1 MDYKIVK
8 LDELSGEYASIY
20 SIFDLD
26 KEKTLFEIFLNEN
39 KSLFLSELNDI
50 LIRLNT
56 IGKETGAR
64 EIYFKHFEGELGD
77 GICALYDSP
86 DKKLRLYCIRYA
98 KTLLILGG
106 GGPKKTRA
114 LQDDPKLKKENYA
127 LRQIVKDIKNRI
139 DEGDLSFSK
148 DYFDLIGDLEFY
160 EE

>member
-8 LDELSGEYASIY
+8 LDEFSGECASIY
-20 SIFDLD
+20 SIFDIE
-26 KEKTLFEIFLNEN
+26 KEKTLFDIFLSEN

-50 LIRLNT
+50 LIRLTT

-64 EIYFKHFEGELGD
+64 EVYFKHFEGAYGD

-86 DKKLRLYCIRYA
+86 DRKLRLYCIRYGT
-98 KTLLILGG
+98 TLLILGG

-114 LQDDPKLKKENYA
+114 LQDDPKLKKENYT
-127 LRQIVKDIKNRI
+127 LRQIVKDIKSRI
-139 DEGDLSFSK
+139 DDGDLTFSK